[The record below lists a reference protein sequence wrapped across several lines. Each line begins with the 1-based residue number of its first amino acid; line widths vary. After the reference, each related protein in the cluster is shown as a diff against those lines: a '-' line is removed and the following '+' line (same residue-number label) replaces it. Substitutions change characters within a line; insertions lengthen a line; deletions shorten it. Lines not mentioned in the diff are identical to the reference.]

1 MSAVMYKLQ
10 LIKLTPGVSL
20 HETPKEYVFMAF
32 VADIWIIRMQQKL
45 KFGLKLGS
53 ITSAD
58 PQPTCLPITWIAQ
71 PYKKISQARQ
81 L

>member
-10 LIKLTPGVSL
+10 SIKLTPGVTL

-32 VADIWIIRMQQKL
+32 VADIWICKMQQKL
-45 KFGLKLGS
+45 KFGLKLVL

-58 PQPTCLPITWIAQ
+58 PQPMCLPITWIGQ
-71 PYKKISQARQ
+71 PYKKISQIF
-81 L
+81 